1 VLLPEKGVGSVLEG
15 TVVAVGPGARDKV
28 RIVFHDMQISHCLS

>member
-1 VLLPEKGVGSVLEG
+1 MLLPEKGVGSVLEG

-28 RIVFHDMQISHCLS
+28 RIDACYDKHIRLC

>member
-1 VLLPEKGVGSVLEG
+1 MLLPEKGVGSVLEG

-28 RIVFHDMQISHCLS
+28 RIDVFHDKHIRLC

>member
-1 VLLPEKGVGSVLEG
+1 MLLPEKGVGSVLEG

-28 RIVFHDMQISHCLS
+28 RIVLFHEKHVSLC